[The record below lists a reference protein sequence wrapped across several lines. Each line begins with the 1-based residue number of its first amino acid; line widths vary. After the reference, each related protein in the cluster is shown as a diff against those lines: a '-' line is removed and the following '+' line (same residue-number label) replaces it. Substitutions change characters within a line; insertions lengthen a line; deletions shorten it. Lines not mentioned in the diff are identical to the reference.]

1 MIRHFNELFFYE
13 YVLELIHLK
22 KLQEIHS
29 QLMMVVIIG
38 IWALLE
44 LTRPK
49 LKQMGYFSKTS
60 LF

>member
-49 LKQMGYFSKTS
+49 LKQMGF
-60 LF
+60 FP